1 MFARRALFKWT
12 ALPLGQ
18 DKLRHQLDDA
28 ACLSVGDSAIYLDGV
43 MVLID
48 HHVVAERSEFGS
60 DLGGQL
66 GFRFASFFD

>member
-1 MFARRALFKWT
+1 MSCSRGEPFLNGPHCPNNAY
-12 ALPLGQ
+12 
-18 DKLRHQLDDA
+18 LDDA